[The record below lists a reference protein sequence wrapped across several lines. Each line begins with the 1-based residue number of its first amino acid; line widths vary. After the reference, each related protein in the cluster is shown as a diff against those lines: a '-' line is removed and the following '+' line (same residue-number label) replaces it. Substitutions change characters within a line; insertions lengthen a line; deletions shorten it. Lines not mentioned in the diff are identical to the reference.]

1 MALLDHPKL
10 DPQNVH
16 YNDVI
21 ALPIASGYDFVSPTA
36 THEVRIARINPA
48 HAVNPGHFV
57 MTEGPAGE
65 WTVAVWDLALQ
76 IDGNPDLI
84 NFDVSNDILYIN
96 PTTFPVEDEFYIVG
110 VVELATGR
118 AVDIKFLF
126 LEKQN
131 LDIFDVTVATVDTD
145 TLEVA
150 LGLAGDNVKQRK
162 SEYQSGQ
169 LSGFEVAIFNSG
181 AVLSLAEADIDS
193 DVGLEK
199 VIEASHIVDNLGDVK
214 TSTTVRTL

>member
-21 ALPIASGYDFVSPTA
+21 ALPIASGYNFVNPGA
-36 THEVRIARINPA
+36 THEVRIKRVNPA
-48 HAVNPGHFV
+48 HAINPGHLV

-65 WTVAVWDLALQ
+65 WTVPAWDLALQ
-76 IDGNPDLI
+76 IDGNPNLI
-84 NFDVSNDILYIN
+84 NFDVNNDLLYLN
-96 PTTFPVEDEFYIVG
+96 PVTLPVEDEFYLIG
-110 VVELATGR
+110 VVEIATGR

-162 SEYQSGQ
+162 AEYLSGQ
-169 LSGFEVAIFNSG
+169 LSAFEVAIFNSG
-181 AVLSLAEADIDS
+181 LSLSLDEADID
-193 DVGLEK
+193 DDTGLEK
-199 VIEASHIVDNLGDVK
+199 VIEATHIVDNLGDVK
-214 TSTTVRTL
+214 TATTTRTL

>member
-21 ALPIASGYDFVSPTA
+21 ALPLASGYNFVNPGA
-36 THEVRIARINPA
+36 THEVRIKRVNPA
-48 HAVNPGHFV
+48 HAVNPGHLV

-65 WTVAVWDLALQ
+65 WTVPAWDLALQ
-76 IDGNPDLI
+76 IDGNPNLI
-84 NFDVSNDILYIN
+84 NFDINNDLLYIN
-96 PTTFPVEDEFYIVG
+96 STTFPVEDEFYLVG
-110 VVELATGR
+110 VVEIATGR

-126 LEKQN
+126 VEKRN
-131 LDIFDVTVATVDTD
+131 LDIFDTTTATVDTD

-162 SEYQSGQ
+162 SEYLAGQ
-169 LSGFEVAIFNSG
+169 LAAFEVALFNTG
-181 AVLSLAEADIDS
+181 VNLSLDEADIDS
-193 DVGLEK
+193 DTGLEK
-199 VIEASHIVDNLGDVK
+199 VIAATHIVDNMGDVK
-214 TSTTVRTL
+214 TSKTVRTL

>member
-181 AVLSLAEADIDS
+181 AVLSLDEADIDS

>member
-110 VVELATGR
+110 VVEHIQLVYLCR
-118 AVDIKFLF
+118 V
-126 LEKQN
+126 N
-131 LDIFDVTVATVDTD
+131 LLGTKRHG
-145 TLEVA
+145 
-150 LGLAGDNVKQRK
+150 LGLQA
-162 SEYQSGQ
+162 
-169 LSGFEVAIFNSG
+169 L
-181 AVLSLAEADIDS
+181 
-193 DVGLEK
+193 DVG
-199 VIEASHIVDNLGDVK
+199 
-214 TSTTVRTL
+214 R